1 MKEDYNFL
9 KLKLS
14 FLEALEKARGDIK
27 DGTYCIGNFE
37 LYEKYNIEFDDIE
50 NLIKKT
56 ENGGILKIISEN
68 DLDNDFV
75 EYPTKGYELSF
86 DEKKFQKVLGG
97 IRDKLSGEIK
107 LHYDEPSSTLFIND
121 EQVRFTGKLAGSN
134 QADLCKVLL
143 KDSESVNRR
152 WFNDEVLEEWGYR
165 DDDINKEST
174 RKVYD
179 AANELN
185 KKIAKITNMAINE
198 FFISKLHEVSVSPN
212 YRSSIEYS

>member
-37 LYEKYNIEFDDIE
+37 LYEKHNIELDDIE
-50 NLIKKT
+50 NLIKKA
-56 ENGGILKIISEN
+56 ENDGIFEIISEK

-86 DEKKFQKVLGG
+86 DEKKFQKVL
-97 IRDKLSGEIK
+97 INTRDKLSGKIK
-107 LHYDEPSSTLFIND
+107 LHYDESSSTLFIND
-121 EQVRFTGKLAGSN
+121 EQIRFTGKLVGSN

-143 KDSESVNRR
+143 KDSESANRK

-185 KKIAKITNMAINE
+185 KKITKLTNMAINE
-198 FFISKLHEVSVSPN
+198 FFISKLHEVSVNPN
-212 YRSSIEYS
+212 YRLNIEFL